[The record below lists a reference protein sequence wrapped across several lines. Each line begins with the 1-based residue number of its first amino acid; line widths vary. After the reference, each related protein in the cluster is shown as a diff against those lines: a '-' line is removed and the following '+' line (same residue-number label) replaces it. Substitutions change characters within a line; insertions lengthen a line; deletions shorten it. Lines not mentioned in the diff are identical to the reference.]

1 MALRTGLRRNR
12 TWVAL
17 AVLASTLDVGC
28 GAEVKAASRDATTVV
43 VAAESPPAQPS
54 SASPSPV
61 VAMPAAAPAFAP
73 VDAKQAPAP
82 PPPPPSPGTAPAQ
95 PKVGNEGPHSAA
107 MLIYTANLS
116 MAVFQVAQ
124 GIEAVEGIGQKA
136 GGYLSTRSDNAVTIR
151 VPRDKFQD
159 SLAQIEKI
167 GDVTQRDIKAE
178 DVTDEFVDLSARLK
192 NAYAMRDRLTDL
204 LQKAPVKEA
213 IEIQK
218 ELGHVTEDIE
228 RMEGRLKLLKDQIAF
243 STITVSFSPFADETF
258 HDTTL
263 VSPFP
268 WLEKLGLQSLL
279 QVHQ

>member
-1 MALRTGLRRNR
+1 MLMGRRLGRTR
-12 TWVAL
+12 TWVAMAL
-17 AVLASTLDVGC
+17 LSSLDVGC
-28 GAEVKAASRDATTVV
+28 GGSVAAAPPRDATTVM
-43 VAAESPPAQPS
+43 VAAESPPAEPS
-54 SASPSPV
+54 TPSPV
-61 VAMPAAAPAFAP
+61 VAAPTPAPMSAP
-73 VDAKQAPAP
+73 VDAKQAP
-82 PPPPPSPGTAPAQ
+82 PPPPPSPGTAPPQ
-95 PKVGNEGPHSAA
+95 PRAGSEGPHSAA

-124 GIEAVEGIGQKA
+124 GIDAVEHIGRQT

-151 VPRDKFQD
+151 VPRDRFQE

-167 GDVTQRDIKAE
+167 GDVTHRDIKAE

-204 LQKAPVKEA
+204 LQKAQVKEA

-243 STITVSFSPFADETF
+243 STITVSFSPVADETV

-268 WLEKLGLQSLL
+268 WLEKLGLQPLL
-279 QVHQ
+279 NVHQ